1 MICRIYGVVQGV
13 GFRPF
18 VSRIAKKY
26 HISGSVINK
35 GSFVEVVAQGS
46 DNNLDAFFRALS
58 DEAPERADIVNI
70 ERLTAMVEQTE
81 SFEIAE
87 SKRDSGAIFIP
98 PDIAICRD
106 CRKELYDKNDRRYLH
121 SFINCTACGPRLTI
135 LESLPY
141 DRERTSMKKFP
152 MCPECAREYYSIESR
167 RYDAQP
173 VCCNDCGPDVYLL
186 ESDLKNGGAITRTRQ
201 MLMDGAV
208 VAIKGIG
215 GFHLACNAR
224 NSDAVERLR
233 QLKNRP
239 RKPFAV
245 MMKDLATVK
254 KECVVTAAAEKWLD
268 GCEKPILLLDK
279 KADSTLPENLAPGNP
294 TLGVML
300 PYAPLQMLLF
310 DYPDEVENPDALV
323 MTSGNVSGAPIC
335 RSEEEAR
342 QEIGVYCDAILSHDR
357 DIRLRADDSVMTL
370 YNDQVYMIR
379 RSRGFAPL
387 PLDLELDNRKN
398 VLAIGAELKN
408 AFCIVKKGLAY
419 CAPHIGDMEDLRSV
433 DALNESVKT
442 FSNMLEFSADKVV
455 CDLHPGYHTTAIAES
470 LGLEVCKVQ
479 HHWAHILSCMAENRV
494 YEPVIGVALDGTGYG
509 TDGKIWGGEVLIAGV
524 DKFERFSHI
533 KYFPLPGGDAASRE
547 GWRIAAGLCNMLEG
561 ENAADTVQKLN
572 ICTLQEYKFIS
583 AMIRSRINTVESSS
597 AGRFFDAV
605 SALLGIADKSTFEG
619 DAAMSLEFAAV
630 EFLRSAAVL
639 PEIPEICRLD
649 DDGIMPADEL
659 FRLLLNRRLRGEN
672 IMESAY
678 IFHRVLADMIIKACE
693 KAREKSSLNICAL
706 SGGTFQ
712 NKLLLDLCVKGLQAR
727 GFKVLLHR
735 LIPAN
740 DGGISLGQALYGIFN
755 Q

>member
-1 MICRIYGVVQGV
+1 
-13 GFRPF
+13 
-18 VSRIAKKY
+18 
-26 HISGSVINK
+26 
-35 GSFVEVVAQGS
+35 
-46 DNNLDAFFRALS
+46 
-58 DEAPERADIVNI
+58 
-70 ERLTAMVEQTE
+70 
-81 SFEIAE
+81 
-87 SKRDSGAIFIP
+87 
-98 PDIAICRD
+98 
-106 CRKELYDKNDRRYLH
+106 
-121 SFINCTACGPRLTI
+121 

-152 MCPECAREYYSIESR
+152 MCPECGKEYYSIESR

-173 VCCNDCGPDVYLL
+173 VCCNDCGPSLYLL
-186 ESDLKNGGAITRTRQ
+186 GSDLKNGDAITRTRQ
-201 MLMDGAV
+201 MLMAGAV

-224 NSDAVERLR
+224 NRDAVERFR
-233 QLKNRP
+233 RLKNRP
-239 RKPFAV
+239 RKPFTV
-245 MMKDLATVK
+245 MMKDMAVVK
-254 KECVVTAAAEKWLD
+254 KECVVTEAAGKWLD

-279 KADSTLPENLAPGNP
+279 KTDSTLPENLAPGNP

-310 DYPDEVENPDALV
+310 DYPDGVENPDALV

-335 RSEEEAR
+335 RSEEEAS

-370 YNDQVYMIR
+370 YNDQPYMIR

-387 PLDLELDNRKN
+387 PLDLELDNSKN

-408 AFCIVKKGLAY
+408 AFCIVKKDLAY

-433 DALNESVKT
+433 DALNESVNT
-442 FSNMLEFSADKVV
+442 FSNMLEFTPDKVV

-470 LGLEVCKVQ
+470 LKFPVCKVQ
-479 HHWAHILSCMAENRV
+479 HHWAHILSSMAENRV
-494 YEPVIGVALDGTGYG
+494 YEPVIGVALDGTGSG

-533 KYFPLPGGDAASRE
+533 KYFPLPGGDSASRA
-547 GWRIAAGLCNMLEG
+547 GWRIAAGLCHIIDPEY
-561 ENAADTVQKLN
+561 AADTVEKLN
-572 ICTLQEYKFIS
+572 ICTPQEYKFIA
-583 AMIRSRINTVESSS
+583 AMIKNRINTVESSS

-605 SALLGIADKSTFEG
+605 SSLLGIANKSTFEG
-619 DAAMSLEFAAV
+619 DAAMSLEFAAA
-630 EFLRSAAVL
+630 EFLRTAAALPAL
-639 PEIPEICRLD
+639 PEICWQE
-649 DDGIMPADEL
+649 GNEIMPADEL
-659 FRLLLNRRLRGEN
+659 FRLLLKRRLRGEDVR
-672 IMESAY
+672 ESAY
-678 IFHRVLADMIIKACE
+678 IFHRGLADMIIKSCE

-712 NKLLLDLCVKGLQAR
+712 NKLLLDLCVNGLQKC